1 MVNLALNC
9 TRVLTSFK
17 LLQTKIGKVTF
28 APIEYTEEG
37 ELTYTVKEVAGN
49 TPGITYDKTDKQ
61 VTVKVKKDG
70 DNLKADVAY
79 PDNKTFSNTYTAPQP
94 AKAKISASK
103 ILEGAEL
110 KNGEFNFQLLDE
122 AGKVLQT
129 KQNAA
134 DGAVAFD
141 ELSYSSE
148 DAGKTFHYTI
158 KEVIPEAKQKE

>member
-1 MVNLALNC
+1 MANSALNC
-9 TRVLTSFK
+9 TRVQLSFK
-17 LLQTKIGKVTF
+17 LLPTKNGKVTF

-37 ELTYTVKEVAGN
+37 EHTYTAKEVAGN

-122 AGKVLQT
+122 TGKVLQT

-134 DGAVAFD
+134 DGTVTFD
-141 ELSYSSE
+141 AIAYTE
-148 DAGKTFHYTI
+148 AMIGTHKYTI
-158 KEVIPEAKQKE
+158 KEVVPADKANI

>member
-1 MVNLALNC
+1 MHQLSTPKKVNTHTL
-9 TRVLTSFK
+9 F
-17 LLQTKIGKVTF
+17 
-28 APIEYTEEG
+28 
-37 ELTYTVKEVAGN
+37 KEVAGN

-122 AGKVLQT
+122 TGKVLQT
-129 KQNAA
+129 KQMLQM
-134 DGAVAFD
+134 VR
-141 ELSYSSE
+141 
-148 DAGKTFHYTI
+148 
-158 KEVIPEAKQKE
+158 